1 MYQHVK
7 INMIAGLLLSLM
19 LAPVGS
25 AFAGPLFEIDGEKAF
40 QNYVHSVVESVKKE
54 KDPEEKRALLN
65 ESFLDMMAAID
76 RISALKTGSD
86 TEKEGLAELRKMI
99 EEKHNELN
107 GLNGYDPVP
116 ASQLDRFADYVQQ
129 DLEQADRVLTISLT
143 TLLLIVIII
152 ILIA

>member
-1 MYQHVK
+1 
-7 INMIAGLLLSLM
+7 LLT
-19 LAPVGS
+19 AP
-25 AFAGPLFEIDGEKAF
+25 
-40 QNYVHSVVESVKKE
+40 
-54 KDPEEKRALLN
+54 
-65 ESFLDMMAAID
+65 FLEMMAAID